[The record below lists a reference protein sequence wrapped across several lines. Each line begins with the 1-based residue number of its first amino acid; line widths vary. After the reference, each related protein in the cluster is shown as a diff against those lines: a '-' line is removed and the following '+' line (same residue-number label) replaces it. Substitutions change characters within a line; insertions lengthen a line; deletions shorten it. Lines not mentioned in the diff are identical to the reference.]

1 MLEAVPTNIFSLD
14 FQLRQQGRLV
24 GELHCSVL
32 RERGKLELEEGS
44 YEMYRER
51 LFSGDFFLERN
62 GEAIAR
68 AIKPSI
74 WRDTFEVSLLNRV
87 VVLRRVSIFGRRFG
101 VFENENQIGGIS
113 PISIF
118 TRGANIDLPADWPL
132 ATRSFVYWLAFL
144 IWKRHS
150 DSS

>member
-14 FQLRQQGRLV
+14 FQLRELGRLV

-32 RERGKLELEEGS
+32 RERGQLELEEGS

-62 GEAIAR
+62 GEVIAG
-68 AIKPSI
+68 ATKPSI
-74 WRDTFEVSLLNRV
+74 WKDTFEVSLLNRAFI
-87 VVLRRVSIFGRRFG
+87 LRRFSIFGRRFG
-101 VFENENQIGGIS
+101 LFESEKQIGEIS
-113 PISIF
+113 PSSIF
-118 TRGANIDLPADWPL
+118 TRGAKIDLPTDWPL